1 MKKERFE
8 LRRYHPSTQSNV
20 AVGVFEETITATNWH
35 FFDLKDSSGNDD
47 VVFQVYPNDPTK
59 CFYLPI
65 PAGMAWYLYGNK
77 TECMVSIP
85 CHDHYAFFSIPK
97 HILRLD
103 WVLASSAKE
112 ALEIIQ

>member
-1 MKKERFE
+1 MKKERFD
-8 LRRYHPSTQSNV
+8 LRRYHPPTQSNI
-20 AVGVFEETITATNWH
+20 AVGVFEEITTTSNWH
-35 FFDLKDSSGNDD
+35 FFDLHGINGDD
-47 VVFQVYPNDPTK
+47 QVFQVYPNDPTK

-77 TECMVSIP
+77 TECMVSIT

-97 HILRLD
+97 HVHRLD
-103 WVLASSAKE
+103 WVLASSTKE